1 MPAPFFASTLDGMI
15 PVGNPAINDAAVS
28 TSVTVQRGYET
39 GTANHG
45 ARSPVLPLRTS
56 GSAGCAIRKKDQT
69 YSRPSFVL
77 ISNTGVDLIRVQQV
91 NPAAASDDIVLQYWN
106 GSSWITVGAS
116 FNMGSDVNHFRI
128 DWSGYGTSSGS
139 ITMRAF
145 KDAAEE
151 VIAER
156 SVTGINFS
164 ALPGIAQVFA
174 GCPVGGSST
183 IFSAI
188 FVSDSGGDTSYV
200 YNNVANANGA
210 DVGGTGD
217 FNSVSNTSG
226 STYDSTFV
234 SLNTAG
240 LRRSFR
246 NTAARNYDNRGVRA
260 VSISARLR
268 RGTTGPT
275 RATLYLTIGGTRYY
289 HPNVQLLATSFE
301 SYTFVWET
309 NPATGAPWLASEVQA
324 ASLEWGVEAVA

>member
-1 MPAPFFASTLDGMI
+1 MPAPWFAATLDGLT
-15 PVGNPAINDAAVS
+15 PVGTPSINSASVS
-28 TSVTVQRGYET
+28 TPVTVQRGYET

-45 ARSPVLPLRTS
+45 ARSPILPLRTS
-56 GSAGCAIRKKDQT
+56 GSAGCAIRKT
-69 YSRPSFVL
+69 NATNSRPSFVL
-77 ISNTGVDLIRVQQV
+77 ISDAGVDLIRVQQV
-91 NPAAASDDIVLQYWN
+91 NPATATDDIVLQYWN
-106 GSSWITVGAS
+106 GSSWVTVGAS

-139 ITMRAF
+139 ISMRVF
-145 KDAAEE
+145 KDAGETVVAQ
-151 VIAER
+151 R
-156 SVTGINFS
+156 SVTGLNFS

-174 GCPVGGSST
+174 GCPAGGPAT
-183 IFSAI
+183 IFSAL
-188 FVSDSGGDTSYV
+188 FVADSNGDTSYV
-200 YNNVANANGA
+200 YNNVANTNGA
-210 DVGGTGD
+210 DTGGTGD
-217 FNSVSNTSG
+217 FNSVSNNGG
-226 STYDSTFV
+226 SNYDATFV

-268 RGTTGPT
+268 RGATGPT

-289 HPNVQLLATSFE
+289 HPNVQLLTTSFE

-324 ASLEWGVEAVA
+324 ATLEWGVESVA